1 MRRYIRRKY
10 YDLFSP
16 FYDAFVTLHS
26 GDRGGVLREMLA
38 ETTGL
43 KEGNTVLDICTGT
56 GSLLVNL
63 QGKVGEKGR
72 VIGVDF
78 SRGMLKVAKEKTRHL
93 KNVFLVE
100 ADVSCLPFK
109 GEAFD
114 AVTCSHAFYELKG
127 EAVERTLQEVRRV
140 LKEKGPFLMMEH
152 EVPSNPFIKAL
163 FFIRLLS
170 MGRKKIS
177 QILRDEEKLFRNYF
191 KNVERLKASR
201 SKIIICRK

>member
-1 MRRYIRRKY
+1 MRKHIRRKY

-16 FYDAFVTLHS
+16 FYDAFVALHS
-26 GDRGGVLREMLA
+26 GDRGGVLRERLA

-140 LKEKGPFLMMEH
+140 LKEKGSFLMMEH

>member
-1 MRRYIRRKY
+1 MRRHIRRKY

>member
-114 AVTCSHAFYELKG
+114 AVT
-127 EAVERTLQEVRRV
+127 
-140 LKEKGPFLMMEH
+140 
-152 EVPSNPFIKAL
+152 
-163 FFIRLLS
+163 
-170 MGRKKIS
+170 
-177 QILRDEEKLFRNYF
+177 
-191 KNVERLKASR
+191 
-201 SKIIICRK
+201 

>member
-1 MRRYIRRKY
+1 MRRRIRRKY

-16 FYDAFVTLHS
+16 FYDAFVALHS
-26 GDRGGVLREMLA
+26 GDRGGALRERLA
-38 ETTGL
+38 KTVGL
-43 KEGNTVLDICTGT
+43 RKGDTVLDICTGT
-56 GSLLVNL
+56 GSLLLNL
-63 QGKVGEKGR
+63 HKEVGERGK

-100 ADVSCLPFK
+100 ADVSSLPFK
-109 GEAFD
+109 GKMFD

-127 EAVERTLQEVRRV
+127 DTALRTLQEVRRV
-140 LKEKGPFLMMEH
+140 LKESRPFLMMEH
-152 EVPSNPFIKAL
+152 EVPTNPLTKAL
-163 FFIRLLS
+163 FFIRLLII
-170 MGRKKIS
+170 GRKKIS

-191 KNVERLKASR
+191 NNVERLRVSR